1 MGLVWSCASSVKIAA
16 SCQWLYRTRWGN
28 GKPFLPSACV
38 WSDWMKKV
46 TVAKYAYTCNGCL
59 SLFWSRKDA
68 NNCAADCWDM
78 DMFDDEYVWW
88 D

>member
-1 MGLVWSCASSVKIAA
+1 
-16 SCQWLYRTRWGN
+16 
-28 GKPFLPSACV
+28 
-38 WSDWMKKV
+38 MKKV